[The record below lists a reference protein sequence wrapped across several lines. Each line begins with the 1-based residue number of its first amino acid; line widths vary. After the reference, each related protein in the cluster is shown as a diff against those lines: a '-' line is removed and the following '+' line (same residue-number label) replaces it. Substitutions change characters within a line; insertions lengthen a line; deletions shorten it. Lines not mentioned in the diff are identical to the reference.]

1 MYGMVKSYGAQNM
14 GKQKHK
20 RDACASKTPKQ
31 VLHVS
36 LFFLGC
42 PECYPK
48 RDTKNRG
55 ADNISMEQLYMNTQR
70 KIKWLKDQGYEV
82 VEKWGCTFKK
92 EMKQDE
98 ELKQF
103 VKDRGFVDP
112 LQPRD
117 AFFGGRTNAAK
128 LLHECQGDEKIK

>member
-1 MYGMVKSYGAQNM
+1 M
-14 GKQKHK
+14 
-20 RDACASKTPKQ
+20 P
-31 VLHVS
+31 
-36 LFFLGC
+36 
-42 PECYPK
+42 
-48 RDTKNRG
+48 
-55 ADNISMEQLYMNTQR
+55 MEELYKNTQK
-70 KIKWLKDQGYEV
+70 KIKWLKDQGFEV

-92 EMKQDE
+92 EMEQDE

-128 LLHECQGDEKIK
+128 LLHECQDDEKIK

>member
-1 MYGMVKSYGAQNM
+1 M
-14 GKQKHK
+14 
-20 RDACASKTPKQ
+20 
-31 VLHVS
+31 
-36 LFFLGC
+36 FLGC

-48 RDTKNRG
+48 RDTKNPG
-55 ADNISMEQLYMNTQR
+55 ADNMPMEELYKNTQR

-92 EMKQDE
+92 ELEQDE
-98 ELKQF
+98 GMKQF

-128 LLHECQGDEKIK
+128 LLHECQGNEKIK

>member
-1 MYGMVKSYGAQNM
+1 MRTHPNKYYM
-14 GKQKHK
+14 
-20 RDACASKTPKQ
+20 
-31 VLHVS
+31 S
-36 LFFLGC
+36 LLFLGC
-42 PECYPK
+42 PKCYPK
-48 RDTKNRG
+48 RDTINRG
-55 ADNISMEQLYMNTQR
+55 AGNIPMEELYMKTQR

-92 EMKQDE
+92 ELKQDE

-128 LLHECQGDEKIK
+128 LLHECEDNEKIK

>member
-1 MYGMVKSYGAQNM
+1 MYTISI
-14 GKQKHK
+14 H
-20 RDACASKTPKQ
+20 DH
-31 VLHVS
+31 VLKVS
-36 LFFLGC
+36 FCFLGC

-48 RDTKNRG
+48 RDAKNPG
-55 ADNISMEQLYMNTQR
+55 ADNMPMEELYKNTQK

-82 VEKWGCTFKK
+82 VEKWGCEFKK
-92 EMKQDE
+92 EMEQDG

-103 VKDRGFVDP
+103 KKDRGFVDP